1 VDEQKPYSILKKY
14 WGYQTFRTRQENIIF
29 SILAGKD
36 TLALLPTGAGK
47 SLCYQV
53 PALCNE
59 GLCLVFSPLISLMND
74 QVQHLKQ
81 KKIPAELIHS
91 GLSRKEIDRILD
103 NCFHGGT
110 KLLYLSPER
119 LFSPAAWERLI
130 RMKINLIAVDEAHC
144 ISQWGYDFRPS
155 YLEIAR
161 IREWLPDTPVL
172 ALTATATPEV
182 TRDIQEKLLFREENI
197 IKSSFARN
205 NLAYLVLKEE
215 DKWSRMTTILQK
227 VRGCGI
233 VYVRNRKTAKLAQEY
248 LNQNQI
254 KATYYHAGLS
264 QDERV
269 ERENLWKNNE
279 VQVICATNA
288 FGMGIDKPDVRVVVH
303 LDTPESMEAYFQE
316 AGRAG
321 RDGMKSYAVLLI
333 GPGDKKAMM
342 DRFEANFPS
351 LDFIK
356 QVYQTLAVNYQMAT
370 GSISEESFPFDLVTF
385 CELYKFSI
393 LPAIEALK
401 VLEHSGLIVLHD
413 GVYQPSL
420 LQVIA
425 DKETL
430 YRYQV
435 KHAEE
440 DALLKA
446 ILRSYEGVF
455 YQPVKISEYRIAKMM
470 EIHEDDVAMLFQ
482 SLHQSG
488 IIRYQ
493 SKSDQARI
501 FFKGER
507 QKQSAVQ
514 IDQAWYSFRKNRA
527 KVQLEKIWSY
537 AESDQCRSLIMQEYF
552 GDPDTE
558 DCRICDNCLKKYKLD
573 EDQELVY
580 KGKILTM
587 IQQRTTL
594 PLQELV
600 SSFSVLRK
608 DKIIELLELL
618 EGENLIHM
626 DQQMV
631 IHLQTPDRRPVAD

>member
-1 VDEQKPYSILKKY
+1 
-14 WGYQTFRTRQENIIF
+14 
-29 SILAGKD
+29 
-36 TLALLPTGAGK
+36 
-47 SLCYQV
+47 
-53 PALCNE
+53 
-59 GLCLVFSPLISLMND
+59 MND
-74 QVQHLKQ
+74 QVQQLKQ

-91 GLSRKEIDRILD
+91 GLTHKEIDRILD
-103 NCFHGGT
+103 NCFYGGT

-119 LFSPAAWERLI
+119 LFSPNAWARLI
-130 RMKINLIAVDEAHC
+130 RMNINLIAVDEAHC

-161 IREWLPDTPVL
+161 IRAWMPDTPVL

-182 TRDIQEKLLFREENI
+182 TKDIQEKLLFKEVNI
-197 IKSSFARN
+197 IKSGFARN
-205 NLAYLVLKEE
+205 NLAYIVLKEE
-215 DKWSRMTTILQK
+215 DKWARMASILQK
-227 VRGCGI
+227 MPGCGI

-254 KATYYHAGLS
+254 KATFYHAGLS

-269 ERENLWKNNE
+269 ERENSWKNNE

-288 FGMGIDKPDVRVVVH
+288 FGMGIDKPDVRTVIH

-321 RDGMKSYAVLLI
+321 RDGLKAYAVLLV
-333 GPGDKKAMM
+333 GPGDKKTMM

-351 LDFIK
+351 LEFIK
-356 QVYQTLAVNYQMAT
+356 QVYRTLAVHYQMAA
-370 GSISEESFPFDLVTF
+370 GSVAEESFPFDLITF

-401 VLEHSGLIVLHD
+401 VLEHSGLIILLD

-455 YQPVKISEYRIAKMM
+455 YQPVRISEYRIAKLM
-470 EIHEDDVAMLFQ
+470 EIHEDDVAALFH
-482 SLHQSG
+482 SLDRSG

-493 SKSDQARI
+493 PKSDQSRI
-501 FFKGER
+501 YFKGER
-507 QKQSAVQ
+507 LIKTAIQ
-514 IDQAWYSFRKNRA
+514 IDQSWYSFRKNRA
-527 KVQLEKIWSY
+527 KLQLDKIWSY

-552 GDPDTE
+552 GDTEGE
-558 DCRICDNCLKKYKLD
+558 DCRICDNCLKKYKIND
-573 EDQELVY
+573 EQDLEYKDQ
-580 KGKILTM
+580 IISM
-587 IQQRTTL
+587 IKKRTKM

-600 SSFSVLRK
+600 TSLSVLRK
-608 DKIIELLELL
+608 DKVIELLEIL

-626 DQQMV
+626 DQEMV
-631 IHLQTPDRRPVAD
+631 IYLQNP

>member
-1 VDEQKPYSILKKY
+1 MDEQKPYTLLNQY

-29 SILAGKD
+29 SILSGKD
-36 TLALLPTGAGK
+36 TLALLPTGGGK
-47 SLCYQV
+47 SICYQI

-59 GLCLVFSPLISLMND
+59 GICLVFSPLISLMND
-74 QVQHLKQ
+74 QVQQLKQ

-91 GLSRKEIDRILD
+91 GLSRREIDRILD
-103 NCFHGGT
+103 NCFHGDT

-119 LFSPAAWERLI
+119 LFSPDAWERLI
-130 RMKINLIAVDEAHC
+130 RMKVNLIAVDEAHC

-161 IREWLPDTPVL
+161 IREFLPKTPVL

-182 TRDIQEKLLFREENI
+182 TRDIQEKLLFRAENV

-215 DKWSRMTTILQK
+215 DKWSRMNSILQK
-227 VRGCGI
+227 IKGCGI

-248 LNQNQI
+248 LSQNQI
-254 KATYYHAGLS
+254 NATFYHAGLS

-269 ERENLWKNNE
+269 ERENLWKNNK

-288 FGMGIDKPDVRVVVH
+288 FGMGIDKPDVRVVIH

-321 RDGMKSYAVLLI
+321 RDGLKSFAVLLV

-342 DRFEANFPS
+342 DRFENNFPT

-356 QVYQTLAVNYQMAT
+356 QVYHTLAVHFQMAT
-370 GSISEESFPFDLVTF
+370 GSMTEESFAFDLVSF

-420 LQVIA
+420 LQVLA
-425 DKETL
+425 DKESL

-455 YQPVKISEYRIAKMM
+455 YQPVKISEYRIGKMM
-470 EIHEDDVAMLFQ
+470 EIHEDDVGALLQ
-482 SLHQSG
+482 SLHHSG

-493 SKSDQARI
+493 PKSDQSRI

-507 QKQSAVQ
+507 QKLSAVQ

-527 KVQLEKIWSY
+527 RLQLEQIWSY
-537 AESDQCRSLIMQEYF
+537 SESDRCRSLIMQDYF
-552 GDPDTE
+552 GEQDPE
-558 DCRICDNCLKKYKLD
+558 DCRICDNCLKKYALD
-573 EDQELVY
+573 EEKELEY
-580 KGKILTM
+580 KEKILSL
-587 IQQRTTL
+587 IRQRETL

-600 SSFSVLRK
+600 TSFSVLRK

-618 EGENLIHM
+618 EGENLIHL

-631 IHLQTPDRRPVAD
+631 IHLQTQ

>member
-1 VDEQKPYSILKKY
+1 MDDQKPHTILQQY
-14 WGYQTFRTRQENIIF
+14 WGYDTFRTRQESIIF
-29 SILAGKD
+29 SILEGKD
-36 TLALLPTGAGK
+36 TLALLPTGGGK
-47 SLCYQV
+47 SLCYQI
-53 PALCNE
+53 PALCKE

-74 QVQHLKQ
+74 QVQQLKQ

-91 GLSRKEIDRILD
+91 GLTHREIDRILD
-103 NCFHGGT
+103 NCFYGDT

-119 LFSPAAWERLI
+119 LFSPSAWDRLI
-130 RMKINLIAVDEAHC
+130 RMNINLIAVDEAHC

-155 YLEIAR
+155 YLEISR
-161 IREWLPDTPVL
+161 IRQWLPSTPVL

-182 TRDIQEKLLFREENI
+182 TKDIQQKLLFKEENI
-197 IKSSFARN
+197 IKSGFSRS
-205 NLAYLVLKEE
+205 NLAYMVLKEE
-215 DKWSRMTTILQK
+215 DKWSRMTSILQK
-227 VRGCGI
+227 TQGCSI

-254 KATYYHAGLS
+254 QATFYHAGLS

-269 ERENLWKNNE
+269 ERENLWKNNQ
-279 VQVICATNA
+279 VRVICATNA
-288 FGMGIDKPDVRVVVH
+288 FGMGIDKPDVRTVIH

-321 RDGMKSYAVLLI
+321 RDGLKSFAVLLV

-342 DRFEANFPS
+342 ERFESNFPS

-356 QVYQTLAVNYQMAT
+356 LMYRTLSVHYQVAA
-370 GSISEESFPFDLVTF
+370 GSISEESFSFDLISF

-420 LQVIA
+420 LQVLA

-455 YQPVKISEYRIAKMM
+455 YQPVKISEYKLGRLL
-470 EIHEDDVAMLFQ
+470 EIHEDDVAALFS
-482 SLHQSG
+482 SLHRSG
-488 IIRYQ
+488 IVRYQ
-493 SKSDQARI
+493 PKSDQSRI

-507 QKQSAVQ
+507 QISKSIQ

-527 KVQLEKIWSY
+527 KSQLEQIWSY

-552 GDPDTE
+552 GDMDGE
-558 DCRICDNCLKKYKLD
+558 DCHICDNCLKKYHLD
-573 EDQELVY
+573 EEEDQKYKDQIIAIVNKSGSIPLNELV
-580 KGKILTM
+580 T
-587 IQQRTTL
+587 
-594 PLQELV
+594 
-600 SSFSVLRK
+600 SFSVLRK
-608 DKIIELLELL
+608 DKIIQLIQML
-618 EGENLIHM
+618 EGEHKIRLDQQLIIHM
-626 DQQMV
+626 EKTSPTV
-631 IHLQTPDRRPVAD
+631 